1 MRAMVSHVHWTQSP
15 GAAWNLYK
23 IAGEIMLIKLLK
35 GWLMPLAIVL
45 SILAI
50 AAGGWWLW
58 APTAGLFIVFMLG
71 DWLLPRDL
79 SAAIDSES
87 PLFNLPVYSVLP
99 LLVVLNGTL
108 LWMLGSG
115 DVAHIGEWVRVHA
128 GIDLFA
134 GREATSHWLQWF
146 GGLFSLACSTTLGGT
161 VAGHELT
168 HRTSRPF
175 DVMLG
180 RWTLTLT
187 ADTSFAIEHVYGHH
201 ARVATPDDP
210 ATARRGEG
218 FYAFAW
224 RSTIHSYVH
233 AYQMEK
239 ARLAKF
245 GKSVW
250 NPLASP
256 FMRGNLQN
264 LVPAIAAFALA
275 GFTGLAAC
283 GGDRLR
289 RQGDARDPEL
299 LRPLRPGARARQ
311 AGAAAPLVELDALDE
326 HQRALQPGAPLAP
339 PRRGRCGLL
348 DARCDARGAHAAG
361 WIPDHDAGRA
371 GTAAVQA
378 RHDAGAERVGP
389 SLRHAR
395 RARTRARSEP
405 EVGHARPRARRTAR
419 RLSTFDPIPWNSIM
433 LSSLFGKK
441 PTSHGARIAPADV
454 EFRVG
459 SKETIL
465 QAALNQGI
473 AFPHDCRAGGCGA
486 CKCRLVKGK
495 VKELTDKSYLLSAE
509 ELRDN
514 YVLAC
519 QSIPQGDVEVDVELR
534 DAGDTGAGAPSQRA
548 SRTWCR

>member
-1 MRAMVSHVHWTQSP
+1 
-15 GAAWNLYK
+15 
-23 IAGEIMLIKLLK
+23 MLIKLLK

-58 APTAGLFIVFMLG
+58 APAASLFIVFMLG

-87 PLFNLPVYSVLP
+87 PVFNLPVYSILP
-99 LLVVLNGTL
+99 LLCVLNGAL

-115 DVAHIGEWVRVHA
+115 DVAHIGEWVRAHA

-146 GGLFSLACSTTLGGT
+146 GGVFSLGLLNTLGGT

-180 RWTLTLT
+180 RWLLTFT

-218 FYAFAW
+218 FYSFAW
-224 RSTIHSYVH
+224 RSTIYSYVH

-264 LVPAIAAFALA
+264 LVPAIAAYSLA
-275 GFTGLAAC
+275 GFIGLAAWVLIAFI
-283 GGDRLR
+283 GK
-289 RQGDARDPEL
+289 EL
-299 LRPLRPGARARQ
+299 LEIQNYFAHYGMVREPGKPVQPRHSWNSNHWMSTNVLYSLARHSHHHAEADAAYWTLDAMPEAPNLPGGYLTMMPVTLIPPLFKRVMTPALNEWDQRHATPAERELARAASLKSGMR
-311 AGAAAPLVELDALDE
+311 GLDLAT
-326 HQRALQPGAPLAP
+326 PLA
-339 PRRGRCGLL
+339 
-348 DARCDARGAHAAG
+348 A
-361 WIPDHDAGRA
+361 
-371 GTAAVQA
+371 
-378 RHDAGAERVGP
+378 
-389 SLRHAR
+389 
-395 RARTRARSEP
+395 
-405 EVGHARPRARRTAR
+405 
-419 RLSTFDPIPWNSIM
+419 
-433 LSSLFGKK
+433 
-441 PTSHGARIAPADV
+441 
-454 EFRVG
+454 
-459 SKETIL
+459 
-465 QAALNQGI
+465 
-473 AFPHDCRAGGCGA
+473 
-486 CKCRLVKGK
+486 
-495 VKELTDKSYLLSAE
+495 
-509 ELRDN
+509 
-514 YVLAC
+514 
-519 QSIPQGDVEVDVELR
+519 
-534 DAGDTGAGAPSQRA
+534 
-548 SRTWCR
+548 

>member
-1 MRAMVSHVHWTQSP
+1 
-15 GAAWNLYK
+15 
-23 IAGEIMLIKLLK
+23 MLIKLLK

-45 SILAI
+45 SIPAI

-79 SAAIDSES
+79 SAAIDSDS
-87 PLFNLPVYSVLP
+87 PVFNLPVYSVLP

-115 DVAHIGEWVRVHA
+115 DVAHIGEWVRAHA

-146 GGLFSLACSTTLGGT
+146 GGMFSLGLLNTLGGT

-180 RWTLTLT
+180 RWALTLT

-264 LVPAIAAFALA
+264 LVPAVAAFALA
-275 GFTGLAAC
+275 GFAGLAAWVLIAFL
-283 GGDRLR
+283 GK
-289 RQGDARDPEL
+289 EL
-299 LRPLRPGARARQ
+299 LEIQNYFAHYGLVREAGKPVQPRHSWNSNHWMSTNVLYSLARHSHHHAEADAAYWTLDAMPEAPNLPGGYLTMIPVALVPPLFKRVMTPALNEWDRSYASPAERELARA
-311 AGAAAPLVELDALDE
+311 ASLKSGMCGLDLAAPL
-326 HQRALQPGAPLAP
+326 
-339 PRRGRCGLL
+339 
-348 DARCDARGAHAAG
+348 AA
-361 WIPDHDAGRA
+361 
-371 GTAAVQA
+371 
-378 RHDAGAERVGP
+378 
-389 SLRHAR
+389 
-395 RARTRARSEP
+395 
-405 EVGHARPRARRTAR
+405 
-419 RLSTFDPIPWNSIM
+419 
-433 LSSLFGKK
+433 
-441 PTSHGARIAPADV
+441 
-454 EFRVG
+454 
-459 SKETIL
+459 
-465 QAALNQGI
+465 
-473 AFPHDCRAGGCGA
+473 
-486 CKCRLVKGK
+486 
-495 VKELTDKSYLLSAE
+495 
-509 ELRDN
+509 
-514 YVLAC
+514 
-519 QSIPQGDVEVDVELR
+519 
-534 DAGDTGAGAPSQRA
+534 
-548 SRTWCR
+548 